1 MAYGNIRS
9 FPEIF
14 TDLLGQVTTLVRKEG
29 QLARAEISEKAT
41 RALTGMAMIVLGAVL
56 LIPALTILMQA
67 GIMGLID
74 SGADPT
80 VAALLIGGGVF
91 LIGLVLGLIGWSWVK
106 PTSLV
111 PDKTIDQLKR
121 DAQVPRHTG
130 ITSHYG
136 ETGGARSERKMG
148 EEAAYGDRNRAA

>member
-14 TDLLGQVTTLVRKEG
+14 TDLLGQLTTLVRKEG
-29 QLARAEISEKAT
+29 QLARAEIAEKAT

-56 LIPALTILMQA
+56 LIPALTILLQA
-67 GIMGLID
+67 GILGLVQN
-74 SGADPT
+74 GADAT
-80 VAALLIGGGVF
+80 VAALLIGGGAL
-91 LIGLVLGLIGWSWVK
+91 LIGMVLGLIGWSWVK

-136 ETGGARSERKMG
+136 ETGGATSERVVG
-148 EEAAYGDRNRAA
+148 EETRYGDRNRAA

>member
-9 FPEIF
+9 FPDIF
-14 TDLLGQVTTLVRKEG
+14 TDLFAQVTSLVRKEG

-41 RALTGMAMIVLGAVL
+41 RALTGMAMILLGSVL
-56 LIPALTILMQA
+56 LIPALTILLQA

-74 SGADPT
+74 AGTDPT
-80 VAALLIGGGVF
+80 IAALLIGGGAL
-91 LIGLVLGLIGWSWVK
+91 LIGMVIGLIGWSWVK

-136 ETGGARSERKMG
+136 ETGGARSERMVG
-148 EEAAYGDRNRAA
+148 EETAYGDRNRAA